1 MANTVSI
8 TDIGLDSREAPIFD
22 ETPERE
28 FYAKPSM
35 NYAKLARYNM
45 TQPYAKRI
53 SVADIKA
60 KVKMAAFRG
69 FAMALLATIHSKI
82 DSKIAE
88 KEARYS
94 NH

>member
-22 ETPERE
+22 ETSERE
-28 FYAKPSM
+28 FHAKKPSM

-45 TQPYAKRI
+45 TQPYARRI

-60 KVKMAAFRG
+60 KVVSFMQYFIGAAAF
-69 FAMALLATIHSKI
+69 LASSTYPPWIFVCLGL
-82 DSKIAE
+82 
-88 KEARYS
+88 
-94 NH
+94 